1 METDQAKLLT
11 AISSFLEKH
20 KIPYMLTGALT
31 VVYYGRPRAS
41 HDIDFVV
48 EISKKYIKRVV
59 NIFKNLST
67 EYLVQLDSIEDAVIK
82 KTMFNVI
89 YLPSYTKLDFWLL
102 TDVQFDQERFK
113 RRKKVKLLGKN
124 MVLSTAE
131 DTIIQKLLW
140 YKDSEIEKHIVD
152 AAFTYQIQNK
162 RLDKKYLI
170 RWITKLNLT
179 NNFRKLDKIDLDKYL

>member
-1 METDQAKLLT
+1 MEIDQANLLI

-31 VVYYGRPRAS
+31 AVYYGRPRAS
-41 HDIDFVV
+41 HDIDFIV
-48 EISKKYIKRVV
+48 EIKKSDIKRVTD
-59 NIFKNLST
+59 IFKNLSS
-67 EYLVQLDSIEDAVIK
+67 EYLVQPDSIEEAVTK

-89 YLPSYTKLDFWLL
+89 YLPTYTKLDFWLL
-102 TDVQFDQERFK
+102 TNTSFDQERFK

>member
-1 METDQAKLLT
+1 MEIDQANLLIV
-11 AISSFLEKH
+11 ISSFLEKH

-31 VVYYGRPRAS
+31 AVYYGRPRAS
-41 HDIDFVV
+41 HDIDFIV
-48 EISKKYIKRVV
+48 EIKKSDVKRVTD
-59 NIFKNLST
+59 IFKNLSS
-67 EYLVQLDSIEDAVIK
+67 EYLVQPDSIEEAVTK

-89 YLPSYTKLDFWLL
+89 YLPTYTKLDFWLL
-102 TDVQFDQERFK
+102 TNTSFDQERFK